1 MNDFG
6 KLNFSTSFNPTSAF
20 PIDARTVFD
29 TYEDAF
35 TAAQTAGEIGSTN
48 TKYFYGMT
56 LTVGTKK
63 YVIQND
69 RTLIELV
76 QSYTAEKI
84 LPDDCILKVG
94 KMYFLGEI
102 TELTVGLPESAAIG
116 DMVYLSFSTGAITPA
131 VVLTTGNF
139 IGLDG
144 LIFLANRYYEFIGM
158 WNGSVWVFAKNE
170 VTL

>member
-1 MNDFG
+1 MNTFG
-6 KLNFSTSFNPTSAF
+6 KLNFSVSFNPTSAF

-29 TYEDAF
+29 SYEDALAAAS
-35 TAAQTAGEIGSTN
+35 TATEIGSTN
-48 TKYFYGMT
+48 SKYFYGMT

-76 QSYTAEKI
+76 QSYTAEKM
-84 LPDDCILKVG
+84 LPDDRVLKVG

-102 TELTVGLPESAAIG
+102 TALSVGLPESAAIG
-116 DMVYLSFSTGAITPA
+116 DMVYLSFSTGEEIPS

-139 IGLDG
+139 IGLDA
-144 LIFLANRYYEFIGM
+144 LMFLSNRYYEFIGM